1 MFKKAATAQSAAPAM
16 SADTLAPAIATD
28 APTVAAPA
36 WSEDDEAAYQELL
49 ARRRTAK
56 VRRASGAT
64 VRLGDDAVLVVGP
77 TPAEGKSVMS
87 TIRAVV
93 AVHGEAGVV
102 RSVLLAELG
111 SAKFESAA
119 AKPTDPG
126 WLKGWVAGAFRQGVL
141 AIKSA

>member
-16 SADTLAPAIATD
+16 PADTLASAIATE
-28 APTVAAPA
+28 APVVVAPE
-36 WSEDDEAAYQELL
+36 WSEADEAAYQDLL
-49 ARRRTAK
+49 ARRRAAK
-56 VRRASGAT
+56 VRRTSGAT

-77 TPAEGKSVMS
+77 ILAEGKSVMS

-93 AVHGEAGVV
+93 AAHGEAGVV
-102 RSVLLAELG
+102 RSALLAELG
-111 SAKFESAA
+111 STKFESAA